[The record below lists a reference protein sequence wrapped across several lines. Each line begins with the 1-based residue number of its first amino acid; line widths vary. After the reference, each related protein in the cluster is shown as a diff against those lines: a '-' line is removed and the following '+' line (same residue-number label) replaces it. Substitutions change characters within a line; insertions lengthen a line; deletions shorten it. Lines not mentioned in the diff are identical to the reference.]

1 MCIFVYPEV
10 QIQNYKMNPTL
21 LQAAWKLATEWAVF
35 YMINGPT
42 GSDKYL
48 SGNIMSLYLGER
60 GPTGLP
66 GVDGARGPPGR
77 DGSAGLQGQK
87 GEQGFP
93 GSVGLQGAAGL
104 VGLPVTLLIL
114 QDKDSLY

>member
-1 MCIFVYPEV
+1 V
-10 QIQNYKMNPTL
+10 
-21 LQAAWKLATEWAVF
+21 WKLATEWAVF
-35 YMINGPT
+35 YEINRST
-42 GSDKYL
+42 ESDKHL
-48 SGNIMSLYLGER
+48 SGKIMPLYLGER

-66 GVDGARGPPGR
+66 GIDGARGPPGR
-77 DGSAGLQGQK
+77 DGSLGPQGQK